1 MSFAVDNQHAKDRAT
16 QHAGEMIS
24 GINETTKKEINGLLN
39 QAFNNQLNKKELL
52 EKLQT
57 SFAFSKYRANM
68 IANNEVGTAY
78 IQGTVKQH
86 QELMKRTG
94 IEGRKYWQTSN
105 DDKVSDICMD
115 NQNQDWIPFNQDFF
129 SGHFC
134 PLGHVNCR
142 CKLRVRPFKP

>member
-1 MSFAVDNQHAKDRAT
+1 
-16 QHAGEMIS
+16 MIS
-24 GINETTKKEINGLLN
+24 GVNDTSRKEINQLLN
-39 QAFNNQLNKKELL
+39 QALNNQLSKKELL

-78 IQGTVKQH
+78 IQGTVRQH

-94 IEGRKYWQTSN
+94 IEGRKCWQTCN
-105 DDKVSDICMD
+105 DDKVSELCSS
-115 NQNQDWIPFNQDFF
+115 NQHQEWIPFNQNFQ

-134 PLGHVNCR
+134 PLGHINCR
-142 CKLRVRPFKP
+142 CVLRIRPFRP